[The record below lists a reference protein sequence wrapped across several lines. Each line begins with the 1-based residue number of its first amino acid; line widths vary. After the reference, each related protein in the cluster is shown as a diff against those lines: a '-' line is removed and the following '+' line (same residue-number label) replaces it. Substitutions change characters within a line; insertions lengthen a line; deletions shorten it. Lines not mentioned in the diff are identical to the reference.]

1 VQQQLCCYC
10 CPHYCCATILT
21 LYSAYYIA
29 PNSHPHAAY
38 LAVASESYNLSWV
51 NCEMAS
57 FIHMKASSK
66 FYQSPQDEV
75 SAVRRSVHTAFML

>member
-1 VQQQLCCYC
+1 
-10 CPHYCCATILT
+10 
-21 LYSAYYIA
+21 
-29 PNSHPHAAY
+29 
-38 LAVASESYNLSWV
+38 VASESYNLSWV

-75 SAVRRSVHTAFML
+75 SAVRRSVLTAFVLFPAL

>member
-1 VQQQLCCYC
+1 
-10 CPHYCCATILT
+10 
-21 LYSAYYIA
+21 
-29 PNSHPHAAY
+29 
-38 LAVASESYNLSWV
+38 V

-75 SAVRRSVHTAFML
+75 SVVSAVYTQCSCCSQRCSH

>member
-1 VQQQLCCYC
+1 
-10 CPHYCCATILT
+10 
-21 LYSAYYIA
+21 
-29 PNSHPHAAY
+29 
-38 LAVASESYNLSWV
+38 VASESYNLSWV

-75 SAVRRSVHTAFML
+75 SVFGGAVCPLRWCCDLSLSSGVRCAEEVTEFYKCADCGST

>member
-1 VQQQLCCYC
+1 
-10 CPHYCCATILT
+10 
-21 LYSAYYIA
+21 
-29 PNSHPHAAY
+29 
-38 LAVASESYNLSWV
+38 VASESYNLSWV

-75 SAVRRSVHTAFML
+75 SAVRRSVHTALVLRAVTQNLCRGAGLSRIFFACV